1 MDLIYSTVWD
11 TVKPTRSELCG
22 KVALCW
28 SCRNLIAFTTGHRKI
43 YKQAKSKDKTEKQHF
58 CNAIH
63 IVDPDKPWDV
73 YSFES
78 DHEHLIQHLL
88 WDGTGSRL
96 LSVDESGMCRLWA
109 MKDYLLNDWYQ
120 VAEADVGEGE
130 SLVCISWIDSGLKV
144 HFIEEQ
150 HATSKRFE
158 DHFKP
163 SLNKPPFT
171 EFGGKAQD
179 GWISISETGLICV
192 TKLKPKTQITR
203 KQLAPVRSHV
213 AVSDL
218 AYTSNGKVIVATN
231 NGDKSTSVQFYR
243 VQLKTGPK
251 HSCHIESVPLPCL
264 FPHSRDELENFAD
277 YAVTDIQFL
286 LKNSGEYVL
295 VCTTGP
301 FGSCIKRW
309 DMKKEG
315 IQLHQKF
322 QNFQCRACTQP
333 QTFRWS
339 CVATYIDG
347 AQMTALALPRL
358 PCKVDDY
365 PGITY
370 PNKSLAVGLDNEK
383 IQVLKIEAKAERRY
397 LLPVGAFHLQTKL
410 QLDSE
415 QAHKKTASAPYS
427 TSQHGTGVMAA
438 LWFSPACTCLAGV
451 TTTGHLSLFKFQHA
465 TEVVDRARFKRNL
478 VDLFE
483 YCLITGWD
491 WWDVLI
497 AAHIG
502 APQDTIDGV
511 LKQLLD
517 ELSYQHPISQHMMV
531 AKTTAL
537 KASLYRC
544 TKDGSGQAMDCY
556 ATQFLFAVAL
566 ALRSLPYCSQSN
578 MEFLTKT
585 CSRAQADADID
596 KVIAGLESEQY
607 SVDPETLTA
616 MHSLI
621 KWIAD
626 LAMFI
631 VAAFTTRHTKGS
643 VPGVSLGRNA
653 EVLGIIREMLVLI
666 RIWGVATP
674 SIVPSITPSADKKDS
689 LALLFTII
697 TKMWH
702 HSKSTES
709 QEIEERLAVEASPL
723 LPNQLFLQNMKA
735 PTLNRGI
742 SGKPVS
748 GQVKPALY
756 QFNVSPT
763 GPSVCHSYNPFA
775 SAILPVVPDSPYF
788 LDVVGRV
795 FIDSSPNV
803 QLKQCTRC
811 SCVSQLRGSGTNLAM
826 KTWDQRWVRSCVCG
840 GTWKRYTA
848 PQP

>member
-1 MDLIYSTVWD
+1 MYFFVL
-11 TVKPTRSELCG
+11 L
-22 KVALCW
+22 
-28 SCRNLIAFTTGHRKI
+28 
-43 YKQAKSKDKTEKQHF
+43 
-58 CNAIH
+58 
-63 IVDPDKPWDV
+63 
-73 YSFES
+73 SFES

-144 HFIEEQ
+144 SFSLYSLRIVE
-150 HATSKRFE
+150 RF

-251 HSCHIESVPLPCL
+251 
-264 FPHSRDELENFAD
+264 R
-277 YAVTDIQFL
+277 
-286 LKNSGEYVL
+286 
-295 VCTTGP
+295 P

-383 IQVLKIEAKAERRY
+383 IQV
-397 LLPVGAFHLQTKL
+397 
-410 QLDSE
+410 S
-415 QAHKKTASAPYS
+415 HKNTF
-427 TSQHGTGVMAA
+427 VI
-438 LWFSPACTCLAGV
+438 LIVFLIN
-451 TTTGHLSLFKFQHA
+451 

-517 ELSYQHPISQHMMV
+517 ELSYQHPISQHMMA

-566 ALRSLPYCSQSN
+566 ALRSL
-578 MEFLTKT
+578 
-585 CSRAQADADID
+585 
-596 KVIAGLESEQY
+596 
-607 SVDPETLTA
+607 
-616 MHSLI
+616 
-621 KWIAD
+621 
-626 LAMFI
+626 
-631 VAAFTTRHTKGS
+631 
-643 VPGVSLGRNA
+643 
-653 EVLGIIREMLVLI
+653 
-666 RIWGVATP
+666 
-674 SIVPSITPSADKKDS
+674 
-689 LALLFTII
+689 
-697 TKMWH
+697 
-702 HSKSTES
+702 
-709 QEIEERLAVEASPL
+709 
-723 LPNQLFLQNMKA
+723 
-735 PTLNRGI
+735 
-742 SGKPVS
+742 
-748 GQVKPALY
+748 
-756 QFNVSPT
+756 
-763 GPSVCHSYNPFA
+763 
-775 SAILPVVPDSPYF
+775 
-788 LDVVGRV
+788 
-795 FIDSSPNV
+795 
-803 QLKQCTRC
+803 
-811 SCVSQLRGSGTNLAM
+811 
-826 KTWDQRWVRSCVCG
+826 
-840 GTWKRYTA
+840 
-848 PQP
+848 